1 MNIDSLRQK
10 SAKLKHDVQTRYWP
24 KLVVELESKSLRSLF
39 FWALLLGLLVSVPW
53 QCSRMVYNAYF
64 TKAAVQ
70 EQEEGSPLA
79 SPKQNTGSITKM
91 PNPRARRA
99 APAPLPPIAQAE
111 PKADEPIAENSPAT
125 ADPALNHDAV
135 VIHREPP
142 EYPSSALR
150 KQQSGTVILRVTVD
164 ANGKPDD
171 IKVERGSGTWSLDRA
186 AKKAVSKW
194 SFSPKIENGVAV
206 SSELLIPV
214 DFKAE

>member
-1 MNIDSLRQK
+1 MNIDSIRQK
-10 SAKLKHDVQTRYWP
+10 SAKLKYDIQTRYWP
-24 KLVVELESKSLRSLF
+24 MLVVELESKSLRSLF
-39 FWALLLGLLVSVPW
+39 FLALLLGLLVSAPW

-64 TKAAVQ
+64 TESTEQQQ
-70 EQEEGSPLA
+70 EKGSPLT
-79 SPKQNTGSITKM
+79 SPEQNSGSITKM
-91 PNPRARRA
+91 PDPRARRA
-99 APAPLPPIAQAE
+99 VPAPLPTVAQAE
-111 PKADEPIAENSPAT
+111 PKADEPIVEHSPA
-125 ADPALNHDAV
+125 AAGPALDHDAV

-150 KQQSGTVILRVTVD
+150 KNQSGTVILRVTVD

>member
-1 MNIDSLRQK
+1 MNIDSIRQK
-10 SAKLKHDVQTRYWP
+10 SAKLKYDIQTRYWP
-24 KLVVELESKSLRSLF
+24 MLVVELESKSLRSLF
-39 FWALLLGLLVSVPW
+39 FLALLLGLLVSVPW

-64 TKAAVQ
+64 TESKEQQQ
-70 EQEEGSPLA
+70 ENGSPLI
-79 SPKQNTGSITKM
+79 SPEQNSGSITKM
-91 PNPRARRA
+91 PDPRARRA
-99 APAPLPPIAQAE
+99 VPAPLPTIAQAE
-111 PKADEPIAENSPAT
+111 PKADEPIVEHNPAT
-125 ADPALNHDAV
+125 AGPALDHDAV

-150 KQQSGTVILRVTVD
+150 KHQSGTVILRVTVD